1 MSYEL
6 TKLSQQSQMY
16 LGFIISNQVSRSK
29 AISLVVAR
37 ILASDLQLPEECAD
51 CGMFYN
57 TQHRISV
64 EHKLNRL
71 NNLVILD
78 VQTVLDYTKKFY
90 QFRYES
96 MYPSAHFL
104 AVSKESAVLDFFKIS
119 KIFDCETIK
128 VIEENYVT
136 INEGNMRFKQ
146 IISEL
151 LLENKDGDQ

>member
-16 LGFIISNQVSRSK
+16 LGGIISNQTSRSK
-29 AISLVVAR
+29 AISLVIAR

-57 TQHRISV
+57 TQHRITV
-64 EHKLNRL
+64 EQKLNRL

-96 MYPSAHFL
+96 MYPSAHL
-104 AVSKESAVLDFFKIS
+104 LTVCKDTAILDFFKIS
-119 KIFDCETIK
+119 KIFDCETLK
-128 VIEENYVT
+128 VIQDNHVA
-136 INEGNMRFKQ
+136 INEGNLRFKQ
-146 IISEL
+146 IVSEL

>member
-96 MYPSAHFL
+96 MYPSAHLL